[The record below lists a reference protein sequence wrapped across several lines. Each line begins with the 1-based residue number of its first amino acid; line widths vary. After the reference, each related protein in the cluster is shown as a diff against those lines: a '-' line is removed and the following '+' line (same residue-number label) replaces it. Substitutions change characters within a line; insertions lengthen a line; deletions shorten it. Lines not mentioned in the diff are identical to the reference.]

1 MLCVVHLRR
10 WAREFCSPRTDY
22 AQSRPLFRRGPG
34 ASLTGDVQE
43 AAILCID
50 LVGSTQ
56 LVSTHPPQQ
65 VAEVLNNFFR
75 IVVDAVDARDG
86 LIDKF
91 EGDAAL
97 AVSGA
102 PLRVDEAASAALGT
116 RSPTSCASCQ

>member
-43 AAILCID
+43 AAILFID
-50 LVGSTQ
+50 LWAPQ
-56 LVSTHPPQQ
+56 LASTHPPQQ
-65 VAEVLNNFFR
+65 VAKVLIDFFR